1 MQNKNIEKALKI
13 AYKAH
18 ENQFDK
24 GGEPYI
30 NHPLHI
36 AKMLN
41 CEDEIITALLHDVM
55 EDTNITKKDL
65 IDFGFNEN
73 VINAL
78 SCLTRKR
85 NEDYFSYINKIKS
98 NILAKKIKI
107 LDLEHNLD
115 IKRLSKIT
123 NKDLQRIEK
132 YKKALA
138 ILKKDR

>member
-41 CEDEIITALLHDVM
+41 LHDVM
-55 EDTNITKKDL
+55 EDSNITKKDL

>member
-41 CEDEIITALLHDVM
+41 NEDEIITALLHDVM
-55 EDTNITKKDL
+55 EDSNITKKDL
-65 IDFGFNEN
+65 IDFGFNKN

-78 SCLTRKR
+78 YFLTRKR

-98 NILAKKIKI
+98 NTLAKKIKI

-115 IKRLSKIT
+115 VKRLSKIT

>member
-41 CEDEIITALLHDVM
+41 SEDEIITALLHDVI
-55 EDTNITKKDL
+55 EDSNITKKDL
-65 IDFGFNEN
+65 IDFGFNKN

-85 NEDYFSYINKIKS
+85 NEDYFSYINKVKS
-98 NILAKKIKI
+98 NTLAKKIKI

-115 IKRLSKIT
+115 VKRLSKIT

>member
-24 GGEPYI
+24 GREPYI

-36 AKMLN
+36 AKMLHN
-41 CEDEIITALLHDVM
+41 EYEIITALLHDVM
-55 EDTNITKKDL
+55 EDSNITKKDL
-65 IDFGFNEN
+65 IDFGFNKN

-98 NILAKKIKI
+98 NTLAKKIKI
-107 LDLEHNLD
+107 LDL
-115 IKRLSKIT
+115 
-123 NKDLQRIEK
+123 
-132 YKKALA
+132 
-138 ILKKDR
+138 